1 MSFRPAASIENL
13 ELRSKL
19 LAGIRAHFSD
29 AGYVEV
35 ETPLLSNDT
44 VVDRHLEPVEV
55 AVDGHKRWLQT
66 SPEFAMKRLVASGMK
81 SIYQITRAV
90 RGGETGALH
99 NTEFTILEW
108 YQTGQSYREAR
119 EFLGQLAESILE
131 IPHFTQITYRD
142 LFKQYFGL
150 DPIAVTDS
158 ELNKSAVESGLQ
170 VPEHWDDLDKDS
182 KLDFLVA
189 DVIQPQMKGSGA
201 VIVYD
206 YPASQAALAISNGE
220 TAERFEL
227 FIDGIEVAN
236 GYHEMLDAEELRL
249 RNRETN
255 QQRLADGNGQLPEE
269 SRLLEAMDNGLPD
282 CCGVA
287 LGVDRLVM
295 IAAGAETLAD
305 VMAFPIDR
313 A

>member
-19 LAGIRAHFSD
+19 LARIRAHFSD

-55 AVDGHKRWLQT
+55 SVDGHNLWLQT
-66 SPEFAMKRLVASGMK
+66 SPEFAMKRLVASGME

-108 YQTGQSYREAR
+108 YQAGQSYSEAR
-119 EFLGQLAESILE
+119 GFLALLAQSLLEFTVPAE
-131 IPHFTQITYRD
+131 ITYQQ
-142 LFKQYFGL
+142 LFQETVNL
-150 DPIAVTDS
+150 DPLNDTDAAVAQRATD
-158 ELNKSAVESGLQ
+158 AGLQ
-170 VPEHWDDLDKDS
+170 MPDLCDS
-182 KLDFLVA
+182 LDRDSMLDFLMA
-189 DVIQPQMKGSGA
+189 DVIQPQMKASGP

-227 FIDGIEVAN
+227 FIDGIEIAN
-236 GYHEMLDAEELRL
+236 GYHELLDAKELRL

-255 QQRLADGNGQLPEE
+255 QQRVADGNVILPEE